1 MANHPSA
8 RKRAR
13 QNKKRRA
20 ANAQVKS
27 VVRGAVK
34 KARLAVTGDPAHA
47 AALVRTAEAELKRAA
62 SKGIIPKQRA
72 ARKVSRLMKA
82 AHRAKSAGKV

>member
-20 ANAQVKS
+20 ANAQVRS
-27 VVRGAVK
+27 AVRTSLK
-34 KARLAVTGDPAHA
+34 KARRLVEEGAKDAAEQARLAESAI
-47 AALVRTAEAELKRAA
+47 RRAT
-62 SKGIIPKQRA
+62 SKGIIPKRRA
-72 ARKVSRLMKA
+72 SRHISRLARKLKQSK
-82 AHRAKSAGKV
+82 

>member
-20 ANAQVKS
+20 ANARVKS
-27 VVRGAVK
+27 TVRTSLK
-34 KARLAVTGDPAHA
+34 KARRAVEEGAKDAPGQVRLAESAVRRA
-47 AALVRTAEAELKRAA
+47 AA
-62 SKGIIPKQRA
+62 KGIIPRRRA
-72 ARKVSRLMKA
+72 SRQISRLA
-82 AHRAKSAGKV
+82 RAIKPAK